1 MNDKKPSS
9 YLSMTRLRLCGLS
22 VALVL
27 GASHGALAQD
37 AGDIRRFAGQSISFA
52 GYSSAFNDKWAA
64 SFGKFFTERTGI
76 TINWIPSSPSKNITR
91 IRASGGNPDIDV
103 MLMDSANLA
112 RGMQEGVV
120 GTVDPARI
128 PNMKKVPDS
137 LKIASGIPSMAY
149 RYGNCY
155 RTDKFEQLG
164 LGTPRDIDVW
174 SNPAL
179 AGRVMFPSTT
189 AAQWLITAPA
199 IAKSAG
205 GDYSRVPATIEKLS
219 SKVKAYGFF
228 NSSGDM
234 DAAMSAGDVWLTVG
248 NNQGRCLALKKQGI
262 PVAYATWRINSDGKD
277 YSDLINPDNLVLVAN
292 SPKKEL
298 VELMMNEFLSDEA
311 AKAALPLYMFIAGTP
326 PTSYAIDAVMTADPS
341 AAEWIIKDPSQ
352 LFLPDYPAF
361 LANLREWTTQW
372 AGILR

>member
-9 YLSMTRLRLCGLS
+9 YLSKTRLHLCGLS
-22 VALVL
+22 VALL
-27 GASHGALAQD
+27 LSATHGVLAQD

-64 SFGKFFTERTGI
+64 SFGKYFTERTGI
-76 TINWIPSSPSKNITR
+76 TINWIPSSPSKNITS

-112 RGMQEGVV
+112 RGIQEGVV
-120 GTVDPARI
+120 GTVDPAKI
-128 PNMKKVPDS
+128 PNMKKVPES
-137 LKIASGIPSMAY
+137 LQIKAGIPSMAY

-155 RTDKFEQLG
+155 RADKFEELKIG
-164 LGTPRDIDVW
+164 APHDISVW

-199 IAKSAG
+199 IALSAG
-205 GDYSRVPATIEKLS
+205 GSYANVSGSIEKLS

-248 NNQGRCLALKKQGI
+248 NNQGR
-262 PVAYATWRINSDGKD
+262 
-277 YSDLINPDNLVLVAN
+277 
-292 SPKKEL
+292 
-298 VELMMNEFLSDEA
+298 
-311 AKAALPLYMFIAGTP
+311 
-326 PTSYAIDAVMTADPS
+326 
-341 AAEWIIKDPSQ
+341 
-352 LFLPDYPAF
+352 
-361 LANLREWTTQW
+361 
-372 AGILR
+372 

>member
-1 MNDKKPSS
+1 MNDKKYSS
-9 YLSMTRLRLCGLS
+9 DLSMARLRLCGLS
-22 VALVL
+22 VALML
-27 GASHGALAQD
+27 SATHGALAQD

-64 SFGKFFTERTGI
+64 SFGTYFTERTGV

-91 IRASGGNPDIDV
+91 IRASGGTPDIDV

-112 RGMQEGVV
+112 RGVQEGVV
-120 GTVDPARI
+120 GTVDPAKI
-128 PNMKKVPDS
+128 PNMKKVPES
-137 LKIASGIPSMAY
+137 LQIKSGIPSMAY

-155 RTDKFEQLG
+155 RTDKFEQLK
-164 LGTPRDIDVW
+164 LGAPNDIGVW
-174 SNPAL
+174 SNPGL

-189 AAQWLITAPA
+189 AAQWLINAPA
-199 IAKSAG
+199 IAISAG
-205 GDYSRVPATIEKLS
+205 GSYSDVSASIEKLS
-219 SKVKAYGFF
+219 SQVKAYGFF

-262 PVAYATWRINSDGKD
+262 PVAYASWTITSGGKT

-311 AKAALPLYMFIAGTP
+311 AKDSVPLFMFIAGTP
-326 PTSYAIDAVMTADPS
+326 PTSYAIDAVMAADPS
-341 AAEWIIKDPSQ
+341 SAEWIIKDPSQ

>member
-1 MNDKKPSS
+1 MA
-9 YLSMTRLRLCGLS
+9 RLRLCGLS
-22 VALVL
+22 VALML
-27 GASHGALAQD
+27 SATHGALAQD

-64 SFGKFFTERTGI
+64 SFGKYFTERTGV

-91 IRASGGNPDIDV
+91 IRASGGSPDIDV

-112 RGMQEGVV
+112 RGVQEGVV
-120 GTVDPARI
+120 GTVDPAKI
-128 PNMKKVPDS
+128 PNMKKVPES
-137 LKIASGIPSMAY
+137 LQIKSGIPSMAY

-155 RTDKFEQLG
+155 RTDKFEQLK
-164 LGTPRDIDVW
+164 LGAPNDIGVW
-174 SNPAL
+174 SNPGL

-189 AAQWLITAPA
+189 AAQWLINAPA
-199 IAKSAG
+199 IAISAG
-205 GDYSRVPATIEKLS
+205 GSYGDVSASIEKLS
-219 SKVKAYGFF
+219 SQVKAYGFF

-262 PVAYATWRINSDGKD
+262 PVAYASWTITSGGKT

-311 AKAALPLYMFIAGTP
+311 AKDSIPLFMFIAGTP
-326 PTSYAIDAVMTADPS
+326 PTSYAIDAVMAADPS
-341 AAEWIIKDPSQ
+341 SAEWIIKDPSQ
-352 LFLPDYPAF
+352 LFQPDYPAF

>member
-1 MNDKKPSS
+1 
-9 YLSMTRLRLCGLS
+9 MTTLRFCGLAA
-22 VALVL
+22 ALVL
-27 GASHGALAQD
+27 STAQGALAQD
-37 AGDIRRFAGQSISFA
+37 GGDIRRFAGESISFA
-52 GYSSAFNDKWAA
+52 GYSAPFNDKWAE
-64 SFGKFFTERTGI
+64 SFGKFFTERTGV

-91 IRASGGNPDIDV
+91 IRASGGTPDIDV

-112 RGMQEGVV
+112 RGMREGVV

-128 PNMKKVPDS
+128 PNMKKVPES
-137 LKIASGIPSMAY
+137 LKIASGIPSMMY

-164 LGTPRDIDVW
+164 LGAPTDIGVW
-174 SNPAL
+174 SNPGL

-199 IAKSAG
+199 IVKSVG
-205 GDYSRVPATIEKLS
+205 GEYSDVAPTIDKLS
-219 SKVKAYGFF
+219 SQVKAYGFF

-262 PVAYATWRINSDGKD
+262 PVEYANWHINADGKE

-292 SPKKEL
+292 SPKKEI

-311 AKAALPLYMFIAGTP
+311 VKATIPLYTFIAGTP
-326 PTSYAIDAVMTADPS
+326 PTAAAIDGLLAADPS
-341 AAEWIIKDPSQ
+341 AAEWIIKDPSR
-352 LFLPDYPAF
+352 LFLPEYVAF

>member
-1 MNDKKPSS
+1 MNDKKYSS
-9 YLSMTRLRLCGLS
+9 DLSMARLRLCGLS
-22 VALVL
+22 VALML
-27 GASHGALAQD
+27 SATHGALAQD

-64 SFGKFFTERTGI
+64 SFGKYFTERTGV

-91 IRASGGNPDIDV
+91 IRASGGSPDIDV

-112 RGMQEGVV
+112 RGVQEGVV
-120 GTVDPARI
+120 GTVDPAKI
-128 PNMKKVPDS
+128 PNMKKVPES
-137 LKIASGIPSMAY
+137 LQIKSGIPSMAY

-155 RTDKFEQLG
+155 RTDKFEQLK
-164 LGTPRDIDVW
+164 LGAPNDIGVW
-174 SNPAL
+174 SNPGL

-189 AAQWLITAPA
+189 AAQWLINAPA
-199 IAKSAG
+199 IAISAG
-205 GDYSRVPATIEKLS
+205 GSYGDVSASVEKLS
-219 SKVKAYGFF
+219 SQVKAYGFF

-262 PVAYATWRINSDGKD
+262 PVAYASWTITSGGKT

-311 AKAALPLYMFIAGTP
+311 AKDSIPLFMFIAGTP
-326 PTSYAIDAVMTADPS
+326 PTSYAIDAVMAADPS
-341 AAEWIIKDPSQ
+341 SAEWIIKDPSQ
-352 LFLPDYPAF
+352 LFQPDYPAF

>member
-1 MNDKKPSS
+1 MNDKKLSS
-9 YLSMTRLRLCGLS
+9 YFSMTRLRLCGVS
-22 VALVL
+22 VALL
-27 GASHGALAQD
+27 LSATHGALAQD

-52 GYSSAFNDKWAA
+52 GYSTAFNDKWAA
-64 SFGKFFTERTGI
+64 SFGKYFTDRTGI
-76 TINWIPSSPSKNITR
+76 TINWIPSSPSKNITS

-112 RGMQEGVV
+112 RGIQEGVV
-120 GTVDPARI
+120 GKVDLAKI
-128 PNMKKVPDS
+128 PNMKKVPES
-137 LKIASGIPSMAY
+137 LQIAEGIPSMAY

-155 RTDKFEQLG
+155 RTDKFAELK
-164 LGTPRDIDVW
+164 LATPNDIDVW

-205 GDYSRVPATIEKLS
+205 GDYGDVSATIEKLS

-262 PVAYATWRINSDGKD
+262 PVAYTTWSISSDGKT

-311 AKAALPLYMFIAGTP
+311 VKASVPLFMFIAGTP
-326 PTSYAIDAVMTADPS
+326 PTASAIDVVMAADPS
-341 AAEWIIKDPSQ
+341 SAEWIIKDPSK
-352 LFLPDYPAF
+352 LFMPDYPAF

>member
-1 MNDKKPSS
+1 MNAKKLSS
-9 YLSMTRLRLCGLS
+9 YLSTTSLRLCGLS
-22 VALVL
+22 MVLVFS
-27 GASHGALAQD
+27 ATHGALAQD

-64 SFGKFFTERTGI
+64 SFGKYFTERTGI
-76 TINWIPSSPSKNITR
+76 TINWIPSSPSKNITS

-112 RGMQEGVV
+112 RGIQEGVV
-120 GTVDPARI
+120 GTVDPAKI
-128 PNMKKVPDS
+128 PNMKKVPES
-137 LKIASGIPSMAY
+137 LQIKAGIPSMAY

-155 RTDKFEQLG
+155 RTDKFKELKLG
-164 LGTPRDIDVW
+164 EPSDIKIW
-174 SNPAL
+174 SNPGL
-179 AGRVMFPSTT
+179 SGRVMFPSTT
-189 AAQWLITAPA
+189 AAQWLINAPA
-199 IAKSAG
+199 IVLSAG
-205 GDYSRVPATIEKLS
+205 GNYTDVSASIQKLS
-219 SKVKAYGFF
+219 SQVKAYGFF

-234 DAAMSAGDVWLTVG
+234 DAAMSSGDVWLTVG

-262 PVAYATWRINSDGKD
+262 PVAYANWTIDANGKT

-298 VELMMNEFLSDEA
+298 VELMMNEYLSDEA
-311 AKAALPLYMFIAGTP
+311 AKASVPLFMFIAGTP
-326 PTSYAIDAVMTADPS
+326 PTAAAIDAVMAADPS
-341 AAEWIIKDPSQ
+341 TAEWIIKDPSK

-361 LANLREWTTQW
+361 LANLREWNTQW

>member
-1 MNDKKPSS
+1 MYNKNSS
-9 YLSMTRLRLCGLS
+9 SHLSKMSIRLCGLS
-22 VALVL
+22 VALVI
-27 GASHGALAQD
+27 GATHGALAQD
-37 AGDIRRFAGQSISFA
+37 AGNIRRFAGQSISFA

-64 SFGKFFTERTGI
+64 SFGKYFTERTGI
-76 TINWIPSSPSKNITR
+76 TINWIPSSPSKNITS

-112 RGMQEGVV
+112 RGIQEGVV
-120 GTVDPARI
+120 GTVDPAKI
-128 PNMKKVPDS
+128 PNMKKVPES
-137 LKIASGIPSMAY
+137 LQIKAGIPSMAY

-155 RTDKFEQLG
+155 RTDKFEQLK
-164 LGTPRDIDVW
+164 LGAPNDIAVW
-174 SNPAL
+174 SAPGL

-189 AAQWLITAPA
+189 AAQWLINAPA
-199 IAKSAG
+199 IALSAG
-205 GDYSRVPATIEKLS
+205 GSYSDVSGSIKNLS

-248 NNQGRCLALKKQGI
+248 NNQGRCLALKKQGV
-262 PVAYATWRINSDGKD
+262 PVAYATWNIDANGKT

-311 AKAALPLYMFIAGTP
+311 AKASVPLFIFIAGTP
-326 PTSYAIDAVMTADPS
+326 PTAAAIDAVMAADAS
-341 AAEWIIKDPSQ
+341 AAEWIIKEPSK